1 MTYHAKFIAPAELIP
16 VRKTKGSSG
25 YDFVSPERVV
35 IPPRG
40 FIQFDS
46 GVKIDMEEGYFFLL
60 SIRSSLGKRGVSL
73 TNGVAIID
81 SDYTGTMKAMLINN
95 SDTHVII
102 EKGERYMQGILIP
115 YALIKE
121 DEVTAERTGGLGS
134 TGK

>member
-46 GVKIDMEEGYFFLL
+46 KVKIDMEEGYFFLL
-60 SIRSSLGKRGVSL
+60 SIRSSLGKRGISL
-73 TNGVAIID
+73 TNAVGIID
-81 SDYTGTMKAMLINN
+81 SDYHDTMKAMLINQ

-115 YALIKE
+115 FALASE
-121 DEVTAERTGGLGS
+121 TEVTEERTGGLGS
-134 TGK
+134 TGR

>member
-115 YALIKE
+115 YALIEE
-121 DEVTAERTGGLGS
+121 DEVTAERKGGLGS